1 MRPIR
6 GCLSTVILTAV
17 AMSSAPAQVRT
28 DLGGDTLPPGAIA
41 RLGSAK
47 FVHGERLIALTLS
60 PDGSTAFAAD
70 DHHICLWDVATGREL
85 REFKN
90 IESVSCAAISPDGKL
105 VAACENGPRVWIW
118 DAKTGRELRKLVG
131 KTGRSQTISWSADSK
146 WIAAYADDRINLWDV
161 ATGDLLHR
169 FNHKGWIR
177 RIAIS
182 PDGKFLVTGEMN
194 ENFHRV
200 WDIASEKELR
210 RLPGSGRGLEHGFS
224 PDGKSFVGYCEEK
237 KGNIAHCSLRSWDL
251 ETGKTQ
257 RDIDHGGIGFA
268 GFAPD
273 GKTLCATRLN
283 FIRVYDFASG
293 AVLREWKA
301 EVEVGRSSLSAD
313 GKVLAV
319 DVAGRIRYWNP
330 ETGKELRPP
339 AGHLAGVTSVSF
351 APNGKS
357 VFSVSRD
364 STVRIWDWTS
374 GRQIDRHHWKGL
386 DHGTPAIQHRPDGTV
401 AILDSW
407 NSRVRVWNPA
417 VDRVDGER
425 EFGGSAK
432 SFAVHP
438 NGKAILTIGFSESIA
453 EWTWDLKKENRSI
466 KPIVKIA
473 GDQSDNDLSSL
484 SIAPDG
490 DRIAWA
496 AGYGGAGIVD
506 YATGKPIAVFREYE
520 DRPAVIEKVL
530 FSPDGKSVA
539 STGTHG
545 HLQIWNSKSGR
556 CTAEWPEASGQVLA
570 YSPDGRFV
578 AVAKTDIAIWDV
590 AARKELIRFT
600 GHRSKVNAITFE
612 PRGRVLASAS
622 DDGTLLVW
630 DLTGLIANPNLPK
643 KAFTER
649 EFAGVWEELKSSDPA
664 AAQKAVVA
672 IARGAPDSIAL
683 LEKCLVPVPAT
694 DPKRLAA
701 LVAELDDRDYRTR
714 EKASRALTALG
725 EVAEPAL
732 FGALG
737 SGSLEVRARA
747 EALML
752 SLEKLEDSA
761 ERTRALRAVASL
773 EYAGG
778 PETRRLLK
786 RYAEGDP
793 GAYLTR
799 VAKAAVERFA
809 RQEVAK

>member
-1 MRPIR
+1 
-6 GCLSTVILTAV
+6 
-17 AMSSAPAQVRT
+17 
-28 DLGGDTLPPGAIA
+28 
-41 RLGSAK
+41 
-47 FVHGERLIALTLS
+47 
-60 PDGSTAFAAD
+60 
-70 DHHICLWDVATGREL
+70 
-85 REFKN
+85 
-90 IESVSCAAISPDGKL
+90 
-105 VAACENGPRVWIW
+105 
-118 DAKTGRELRKLVG
+118 
-131 KTGRSQTISWSADSK
+131 
-146 WIAAYADDRINLWDV
+146 
-161 ATGDLLHR
+161 
-169 FNHKGWIR
+169 
-177 RIAIS
+177 
-182 PDGKFLVTGEMN
+182 
-194 ENFHRV
+194 
-200 WDIASEKELR
+200 
-210 RLPGSGRGLEHGFS
+210 
-224 PDGKSFVGYCEEK
+224 
-237 KGNIAHCSLRSWDL
+237 
-251 ETGKTQ
+251 
-257 RDIDHGGIGFA
+257 
-268 GFAPD
+268 
-273 GKTLCATRLN
+273 
-283 FIRVYDFASG
+283 
-293 AVLREWKA
+293 
-301 EVEVGRSSLSAD
+301 
-313 GKVLAV
+313 
-319 DVAGRIRYWNP
+319 
-330 ETGKELRPP
+330 
-339 AGHLAGVTSVSF
+339 
-351 APNGKS
+351 
-357 VFSVSRD
+357 
-364 STVRIWDWTS
+364 
-374 GRQIDRHHWKGL
+374 
-386 DHGTPAIQHRPDGTV
+386 
-401 AILDSW
+401 
-407 NSRVRVWNPA
+407 
-417 VDRVDGER
+417 
-425 EFGGSAK
+425 
-432 SFAVHP
+432 
-438 NGKAILTIGFSESIA
+438 
-453 EWTWDLKKENRSI
+453 
-466 KPIVKIA
+466 
-473 GDQSDNDLSSL
+473 
-484 SIAPDG
+484 
-490 DRIAWA
+490 
-496 AGYGGAGIVD
+496 VD

-649 EFAGVWEELKSSDPA
+649 EFAAVWEELKSSDPA